1 MAAVAAPP
9 AVSLRA
15 LTAADAATI
24 RHWEGLPEPYLRAE
38 DLLESAEL
46 PGTTTSVAVDGA
58 GEIGAIFQAAPE
70 EDAERSVALL
80 VHPGQ
85 RGVGYGTAA
94 LLAALDEPCYAGCML
109 RAVVDRENV
118 ASLRCF
124 MHCGFVADDDSS
136 SARYAHLT
144 LATAPKP

>member
-9 AVSLRA
+9 AISLRA

-58 GEIGAIFQAAPE
+58 GEIVALFQAAPE

-80 VHPGQ
+80 VHPGR
-85 RGVGYGTAA
+85 RGAGYGTAV
-94 LLAALDEPCYAGCML
+94 LLAALDEPCYAGLVL
-109 RAVVDRENV
+109 RAVVDRDNV

-124 MHCGFVADDDSS
+124 AHCGFVADDDGS
-136 SARYAHLT
+136 SARYAQLIHRV
-144 LATAPKP
+144 PRRP